1 MLKLFKSNRCQSC
14 YNERAMRQCPR
25 KKKNIC
31 WQCCNETRCDTHCPD
46 SCPYSPKR
54 DASNPFPAFK
64 ADSRAEA
71 ENVIKLHIDLWIGRE
86 NPMLQNITPEKMAV
100 ESPQEMLSW
109 LSGFQYPQYFPMDYL
124 LQKLNLP
131 FSPTSSK
138 EDPETIA
145 GKWMNSL
152 IQLKWDNLR
161 QYTINESSL
170 YDLAERYTEIIK
182 SIPQFSKI
190 STYSMLYS
198 GLGED
203 GISAIVYM
211 ELNHKQDWTLVL
223 SNIKGDWKIRQNIA
237 GNPEAYFKQN
247 KLYSKIAEA
256 IGKADDATAW
266 DLIESNLKIY
276 PDCADLYYYRALY
289 WQMVKQLDQATVDFF
304 NSIALDND
312 WQEPYLHLSSHY
324 LAKGDYEQAK
334 VWLLELQKM
343 LPDDPNVLNNLAA
356 AYAGNGEFKYAK
368 QLWQEILKKNP
379 AFELAR
385 KNLEHLSD

>member
-1 MLKLFKSNRCQSC
+1 
-14 YNERAMRQCPR
+14 
-25 KKKNIC
+25 
-31 WQCCNETRCDTHCPD
+31 
-46 SCPYSPKR
+46 
-54 DASNPFPAFK
+54 
-64 ADSRAEA
+64 
-71 ENVIKLHIDLWIGRE
+71 
-86 NPMLQNITPEKMAV
+86 
-100 ESPQEMLSW
+100 
-109 LSGFQYPQYFPMDYL
+109 
-124 LQKLNLP
+124 
-131 FSPTSSK
+131 
-138 EDPETIA
+138 
-145 GKWMNSL
+145 
-152 IQLKWDNLR
+152 DNLR

-247 KLYSKIAEA
+247 KLYSNIAEA

-356 AYAGNGEFKYAK
+356 AYAGNGELKYAK